1 MEKKKVHLEETKQII
16 DHETGEMI
24 KTENTKIGFVDREPD
39 YVKLYVKDVG
49 ALKGI
54 RHTSNKVLMEI
65 IGQMGYNNLFIAYS
79 PIKRSMCNILD
90 MKMSTL
96 NMAIDDLYKKDILI
110 RVERGVYL
118 VDPGLFARG
127 KWSDIKNMRL
137 MIEYDAKTGE
147 RTIRSDAPQ
156 KLKLNMK

>member
-1 MEKKKVHLEETKQII
+1 MEKKKVTFEETKQTV
-16 DHETGEMI
+16 DHQTGEVTMV
-24 KTENTKIGFVDREPD
+24 ENTKIGFVDREPD

-65 IGQMGYNNLFIAYS
+65 IGQMGYNNLFIAYA
-79 PIKRSMCNILD
+79 PIKRNMCQILD

-110 RVERGVYL
+110 RMERGVYL
-118 VDPGLFARG
+118 VDPQLFARG
-127 KWSDIKNMRL
+127 KWSDIKNLRL
-137 MIEYDAKTGE
+137 MIEYDTETNK
-147 RTIRSDAPQ
+147 RIIKSNAPEQ
-156 KLKLNMK
+156 LKLKV